1 MRNQPLTKFL
11 GISVLILL
19 SIFFQN
25 CSKAGNSDS
34 ENAAPAAPTD
44 SSSPPVISPPNTT
57 LVAKGNRLIGVDIVN
72 VTAAN
77 SFTQN
82 VADAKLLGGS
92 YMLLDLQWNQ
102 IEPGSVNATDC
113 TAGTYVDPSNTLA
126 LLNATLPATG
136 LSLTLNFN
144 PSTTNI
150 WSAAGFQANDLIGNP
165 AQAATQT
172 KINLMICR
180 YNNAL
185 QFVLSKLPDVKIIG
199 LQIGNEID
207 YLSQA
212 TNVNFWVNYWS
223 FLAGTSTYAKTLRT
237 NAVLTPLPI
246 GVTSTVPAVNGD
258 KGAIVKSGLDTL
270 NQTLADYLAVNY
282 YPFSGVVGLQ
292 SAVDQIL
299 PNITNLVTQA
309 KTKPI
314 RIQEFGCQ
322 SGAISTSSETLQT
335 SCYTTLFSAW
345 DQFSSKIT
353 HVEFLR
359 MTDLIH
365 SDASSLAFNYTNP
378 ATPPAD
384 FIDYIE
390 TLGLKY
396 SDGRQ
401 KPVFLKIRTEI
412 QSRGW

>member
-1 MRNQPLTKFL
+1 M
-11 GISVLILL
+11 

-25 CSKAGNSDS
+25 CSKPGGSDS
-34 ENAAPAAPTD
+34 ENLAPSAPTD
-44 SSSPPVISPPNTT
+44 NSTPPVALPPNTS
-57 LVAKGNRLIGVDIVN
+57 LVSKGNRLIGVDIVN

-77 SFTQN
+77 TFTKN

-92 YMLLDLQWNQ
+92 FMLFDLQWNQ
-102 IEPGSVNATDC
+102 IEPGSVNASDC

-126 LLNATLPATG
+126 LLNATLPSTG
-136 LSLTLNFN
+136 LSLTLNFS

-165 AQAATQT
+165 AQAATQL
-172 KINLMICR
+172 KMNLMICR

-185 QFVLSKLPDVKIIG
+185 EFVLSKLTDVKIIG

-207 YLSQA
+207 YLPQA
-212 TNVNFWVNYWS
+212 TDVNFWSNYWS
-223 FLAGTSTYAKTLRT
+223 FLAGTSSYAKTLRT
-237 NAVLTPLPI
+237 NAVLAPLPI
-246 GVTSTVPAVNGD
+246 GLTSTLPAVIGD
-258 KGAIVKSGLDTL
+258 KGAIIKSGLDKL
-270 NQTLADYLAVNY
+270 NQTLADYVAVNY

-299 PNITNLVTQA
+299 PNISKLAAQA
-309 KTKPI
+309 KVKPI

-322 SGAISTSSETLQT
+322 SGAVSTSSELLQA
-335 SCYTTLFSAW
+335 SCFGALFSAW
-345 DQFSSKIT
+345 DKFFSKIT
-353 HVEFLR
+353 HIEFLR
-359 MTDLIH
+359 MTDLTH

-378 ATPPAD
+378 ASPPAD
-384 FIDYIE
+384 FVDYIE

-401 KPVFLKIRTEI
+401 KPAFLKIRSEI
-412 QSRGW
+412 QSRDW